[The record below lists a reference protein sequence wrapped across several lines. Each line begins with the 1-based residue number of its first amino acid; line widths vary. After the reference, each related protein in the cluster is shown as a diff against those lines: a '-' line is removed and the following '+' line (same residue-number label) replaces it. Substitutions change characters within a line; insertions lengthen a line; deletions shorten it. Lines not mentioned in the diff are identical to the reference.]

1 MKKLKK
7 RYRSFF
13 LCTLAVLVI
22 WMVVGSFWDLQL
34 SKLLYPGHE
43 SSVGQFFAAFGELP
57 AFLCFTVA
65 GVLLFLIRARLR
77 QDWKWLFL
85 AASVLLVLFGIVM
98 NIHEATDNVAALPTW
113 VAVLVTV
120 FVSILAAVGVFL
132 ITRQTPTKTVLRFLL
147 TLVFVAL
154 GTMILINLIKLPWSR
169 PRMRLLIATGNESYF
184 MPWWQTGG
192 DLKRRLVAE
201 GIASSEF
208 RSFPS
213 GHTGC
218 AACAMLLILLPT
230 IKKQW
235 HDKEKIF
242 FAIGAVWT
250 ALVAFSRIWMGA
262 HYLTDVTAGCFITLA
277 VSALG
282 VYLFYFNQKFFR
294 WIWALLAHPAEKE
307 KDAPEQ

>member
-1 MKKLKK
+1 MKKLKR
-7 RYRSFF
+7 RYLRFF
-13 LCTLAVLVI
+13 LCTLAAPVLL
-22 WMVVGSFWDLQL
+22 MVVGSLWDLQI

-57 AFLCFTVA
+57 AFTCFTVA
-65 GVLLFLIRARLR
+65 GVLLFLIRSRLR

-113 VAVLVTV
+113 VAALVTL
-120 FVSILAAVGVFL
+120 FVSILAACGVFL

-147 TLVFVAL
+147 TLIFVAL
-154 GTMILINLIKLPWSR
+154 GTMILINVIKLPWSR
-169 PRMRLLIATGNESYF
+169 PRMRLLVATGNESYF
-184 MPWWQTGG
+184 MPWWQTGAE
-192 DLKRRLVAE
+192 LKRRLVAD
-201 GIASSEF
+201 GVASSEF

-230 IKKQW
+230 LKKQW
-235 HDKEKIF
+235 HDKEKVF
-242 FAIGAVWT
+242 FAIGAAWT
-250 ALVAFSRIWMGA
+250 LLVAISRIWMGA
-262 HYLTDVTAGCFITLA
+262 HYLTDVTMGCLITVI
-277 VSALG
+277 VSGVG

-294 WIWALLAHPAEKE
+294 WLWNLLSKPAEKE
-307 KDAPEQ
+307 SETKEE